1 MGQGLGLAADEELCS
16 LVEDG
21 PPDLSP
27 TFCLCSLGY
36 VREMFA
42 RQVGR
47 PVQVELVRSVH
58 RGDRECRF
66 TVRF

>member
-1 MGQGLGLAADEELCS
+1 MGQGLGVAADEELCS
-16 LVEDG
+16 LVEDR
-21 PPDLSP
+21 PPNLSP